1 MGKKGQKG
9 QKAKSA
15 ALKTLDD
22 DIMALLGNFEEE
34 DEKKTEENQ
43 ESSNKFENAET
54 VVDQEYAED
63 FEEYTP
69 ENEVDPRIPLSI
81 IYEETDEDL
90 IEEDQRMEE
99 MTYNEQ
105 EYPNDA
111 EDDMEENLFES
122 DMLDGEMIEEDC
134 WYANNSEFQEK
145 SEKSDC
151 QDATIIALQE
161 ALNEEK
167 SLQLQH
173 KNALLKAQADR
184 DALAEALQREQAEKD
199 SLRVKMELMEA
210 QMTDLKKSQKVTE
223 QLKNELE
230 ASSSRHQRDAAER
243 EKMNSA
249 KIKELKRKLNDQQ
262 DESLKKDDEIQRLR
276 FDIQNFRN
284 SIADKDSTV
293 SSLQEKVNQLALD
306 LEEERK
312 RSCKFQRDCDAA
324 ISQHQEEAEKLNR
337 LTCEHQQLACENKK
351 LQGELEAALNKRQL
365 DLQLLQ
371 EDEEPRS
378 RSEEASEKE
387 RTWKL
392 KAREEIQKLKKEL
405 SEKTQALEKSLAGE
419 RHLRSALSREKK
431 RFEQM
436 VLEKQSADDPLT
448 FLNNQL
454 KQASSK
460 TEGLIYDMKTLCAEN
475 ADIMA
480 KFKATKANY
489 NALKSKHS
497 FLSGHFEE
505 MMLTK
510 NKTISENQCTI
521 AKLQS
526 MVDELKGRQSE
537 SSTRDT
543 KVEDALKHEMAKNAE
558 LQQKVDQISS
568 ALEKERT
575 TCQKYNVQ
583 LMEAMSKQMEI
594 QEEKH
599 KLAMALQRAKYR
611 YKHLQEK
618 HQMELNFKMKH
629 MSDTER
635 RLNQQT
641 SALNEHTDTDKPQR
655 EHNDL
660 VKKHNDCQ
668 NLES

>member
-15 ALKTLDD
+15 ALKRLDD
-22 DIMALLGNFEEE
+22 DIMALLGYLEEE
-34 DEKKTEENQ
+34 DEKKRRIRSPQTRE
-43 ESSNKFENAET
+43 FENDET
-54 VVDQEYAED
+54 DVDQEYAED
-63 FEEYTP
+63 FEGYTS
-69 ENEVDPRIPLSI
+69 ENEVDPRIQQGI
-81 IYEETDEDL
+81 IHEETDQVYGDEDL

-99 MTYNEQ
+99 MTDNKQ

-111 EDDMEENLFES
+111 EDDMEENPVES
-122 DMLDGEMIEEDC
+122 DMLDGEMIEEDY

-199 SLRVKMELMEA
+199 SLCAKMELMEA

-249 KIKELKRKLNDQQ
+249 KIKELKRKLNEQQ

-351 LQGELEAALNKRQL
+351 LQGELEAA
-365 DLQLLQ
+365 
-371 EDEEPRS
+371 
-378 RSEEASEKE
+378 
-387 RTWKL
+387 
-392 KAREEIQKLKKEL
+392 
-405 SEKTQALEKSLAGE
+405 
-419 RHLRSALSREKK
+419 
-431 RFEQM
+431 
-436 VLEKQSADDPLT
+436 
-448 FLNNQL
+448 
-454 KQASSK
+454 
-460 TEGLIYDMKTLCAEN
+460 
-475 ADIMA
+475 
-480 KFKATKANY
+480 
-489 NALKSKHS
+489 
-497 FLSGHFEE
+497 
-505 MMLTK
+505 
-510 NKTISENQCTI
+510 
-521 AKLQS
+521 
-526 MVDELKGRQSE
+526 
-537 SSTRDT
+537 
-543 KVEDALKHEMAKNAE
+543 
-558 LQQKVDQISS
+558 
-568 ALEKERT
+568 
-575 TCQKYNVQ
+575 
-583 LMEAMSKQMEI
+583 
-594 QEEKH
+594 
-599 KLAMALQRAKYR
+599 
-611 YKHLQEK
+611 
-618 HQMELNFKMKH
+618 
-629 MSDTER
+629 
-635 RLNQQT
+635 
-641 SALNEHTDTDKPQR
+641 
-655 EHNDL
+655 
-660 VKKHNDCQ
+660 
-668 NLES
+668 